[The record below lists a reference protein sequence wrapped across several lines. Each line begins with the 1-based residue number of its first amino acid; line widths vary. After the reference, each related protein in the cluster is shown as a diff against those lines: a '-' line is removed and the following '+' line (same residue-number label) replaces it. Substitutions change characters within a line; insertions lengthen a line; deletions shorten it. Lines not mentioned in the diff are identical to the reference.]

1 MTCTTMMMSSQGVVQ
16 WVISELEN
24 SERRELDHE
33 INRVH
38 KIVDNCSYSG
48 QCQRSL
54 LAFLFGGAVPSLIQM
69 FLPSIGI

>member
-24 SERRELDHE
+24 SECREHD

-48 QCQRSL
+48 QRQRSL
-54 LAFLFGGAVPSLIQM
+54 SAFFCLEVLFPSLIQM